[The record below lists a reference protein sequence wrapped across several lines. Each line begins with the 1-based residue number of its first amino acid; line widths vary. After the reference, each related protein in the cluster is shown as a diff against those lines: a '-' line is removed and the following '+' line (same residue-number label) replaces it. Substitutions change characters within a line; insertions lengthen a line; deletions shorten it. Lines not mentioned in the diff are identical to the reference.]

1 VSVPPPVAFAL
12 AAGLLV
18 GGCLAAAARR
28 PHAVVAHAGAVLALV
43 ACVSAAALAVLI
55 HLDPPSL
62 RLEIDPSTEPMLPAR
77 DPAKDAYRAAV
88 RDFGDDQIYV
98 IAMETRDAFSAESL
112 SGLRRVSDRIA
123 VLPEVREVKSLVHV
137 TSFRWVPEDEWIEIR
152 PLIEEIPEDAAQLAA
167 LRERSLSDPLYRKT
181 LVSEDG
187 RTAALNVSFHEMTDR
202 EFIDADIDGRI
213 QRILDAEARDGR
225 RFHVA
230 GRPHVKSR
238 VYHLMLRDLALL
250 MPLAVAA
257 IALVL
262 SLSLGSWRGVVLP
275 LASVL
280 VATLWTF
287 AAIAVLE
294 RPLTILTVILA
305 PNLIAIGSVYGVHVI
320 ARYQEEARAAPD
332 SAAATLRCLEHVR
345 TPVLISGLTTA
356 IGFAALL
363 VTDVPAV
370 FELGAFSVL
379 GVGFVTLLSLTAVP
393 AALAKLPL
401 RAPAREPSLAGRASG
416 RVQAAVAA
424 VLSACNHSSARRSG
438 TAIAAFGLASLL
450 AAAAVPRVRIDTDY
464 LSFFDERSQVRR
476 DFEAVN
482 RLLAG
487 AVPIYVVIDGA
498 GPGAL
503 REPAALRG
511 IERLEAAVE
520 TLPGVTHA
528 TSIVEI
534 VKALNRAAGSGDAA
548 EARIPDTRAGVA
560 ELLQLVPKTEARR
573 LLTTDHQRANL
584 VVRTGTVGS
593 EAVLALAA
601 SLEAESA
608 GGALPETLSA
618 SVTGNAILLSRSA
631 NSIASGQLQ
640 AVCLAAGSIFLLILA
655 GLRKLSLA
663 VIAMIP
669 NAMPVL
675 FFFGLLGAGVAPL
688 SLPTSLIGSVALGIA
703 IDDTVHFIVRYRAER
718 MAGRSPDEAS
728 RRAGQS
734 VGTAI
739 VTACAMLVAGYAV
752 IALSGFATLREFG
765 LLSAGTMVLCLFTD
779 LILLPALLV
788 RFRA

>member
-1 VSVPPPVAFAL
+1 VNVPPPAAFAL

-18 GGCLAAAARR
+18 GAGLAFAARHPR
-28 PHAVVAHAGAVLALV
+28 AVVKHAGAALAIV
-43 ACVSAAALAVLI
+43 ACVSAAALAALVR
-55 HLDPPSL
+55 LDPPGL
-62 RLEIDPSTEPMLPAR
+62 RLQIDPSTEPMLRAR
-77 DPAKDAYRAAV
+77 DPARDAYTAAV
-88 RDFGDDQIYV
+88 RDFGDDEIFV
-98 IAMETRDAFSAESL
+98 IAMETPDAFTAGSL
-112 SGLRRVSDRIA
+112 GALRRVSDRIA
-123 VLPEVREVKSLVHV
+123 ALREVREVKSLVHV
-137 TSFRWVPEDEWIEIR
+137 TSFRWVPSEEWIEVR
-152 PLIEEIPEDAAQLAA
+152 PLIEDIPTDPGELAA
-167 LRERSLSDPLYRKT
+167 LRERALADPLYRKT
-181 LVSEDG
+181 LVSADG

-202 EFIDADIDGRI
+202 ELIAADLDGRI
-213 QRILDAEARDGR
+213 QAILDDETRDGQ

-238 VYHLMLRDLALL
+238 VYHQMLRDLALL
-250 MPLAVAA
+250 VPLAVAA
-257 IALVL
+257 IAAVL
-262 SLSLGSWRGVVLP
+262 TVSLGSWRGVVLP

-287 AAIAVLE
+287 GAIALLG

-332 SAAATLRCLEHVR
+332 SATAALRCLEHVR

-379 GVGFVTLLSLTAVP
+379 GVACVTLLSITAVP
-393 AALAKLPL
+393 AALARLPL
-401 RAPAREPSLAGRASG
+401 PSPAREPRIVQRASR
-416 RVQAAVAA
+416 RVQAAIAA
-424 VLSACNHSSARRSG
+424 VLAAFNHSSTRHSRAAI
-438 TAIAAFGLASLL
+438 TAFCLAALV

-464 LSFFDERSQVRR
+464 LTFFDESSRVRR

-487 AVPIYVVIDGA
+487 AVPIYVVIDGDA
-498 GPGAL
+498 PGAL
-503 REPAALRG
+503 REPAALRAV
-511 IERLEAAVE
+511 ERLEAAVE

-534 VKALNRAAGSGDAA
+534 VKTLNRAAGNGDAA

-560 ELLQLVPKTEARR
+560 ELLQLVPKPDARR

-593 EAVLALAA
+593 EAVLALTA
-601 SLEAESA
+601 SLEREVAR
-608 GGALPETLSA
+608 GALPEALSG

-631 NSIASGQLQ
+631 DSIASGQLQ

-655 GLRKLSLA
+655 GLRSLPLA

-669 NAMPVL
+669 NVLPVL
-675 FFFGLLGAGVAPL
+675 FFFGLLGAGVAAL

-718 MAGRSPDEAS
+718 TAGRSPDEAS

-765 LLSAGTMVLCLFTD
+765 LLSAGTMILCLATD

>member
-1 VSVPPPVAFAL
+1 
-12 AAGLLV
+12 
-18 GGCLAAAARR
+18 
-28 PHAVVAHAGAVLALV
+28 
-43 ACVSAAALAVLI
+43 
-55 HLDPPSL
+55 
-62 RLEIDPSTEPMLPAR
+62 
-77 DPAKDAYRAAV
+77 
-88 RDFGDDQIYV
+88 
-98 IAMETRDAFSAESL
+98 
-112 SGLRRVSDRIA
+112 
-123 VLPEVREVKSLVHV
+123 
-137 TSFRWVPEDEWIEIR
+137 
-152 PLIEEIPEDAAQLAA
+152 
-167 LRERSLSDPLYRKT
+167 
-181 LVSEDG
+181 VSEDG

-213 QRILDAEARDGR
+213 QRILREETGEAR

-238 VYHLMLRDLALL
+238 VYHLMMRDLALL

-257 IALVL
+257 IATVL
-262 SLSLGSWRGVVLP
+262 CLALGSWRGVVLP

-287 AAIAVLE
+287 AAIALLQ

-305 PNLIAIGSVYGVHVI
+305 PNLISIGSVYGVHLI
-320 ARYQEEARAAPD
+320 TRYQEEALDAPD
-332 SAAATLRCLEHVR
+332 SPAATLRCLEHIT

-356 IGFAALL
+356 IGFGSLL

-379 GVGFVTLLSLTAVP
+379 GVGLVTLLSLTAVP

-401 RAPAREPSLAGRASG
+401 PLPASKPSLLQRSSR
-416 RVQAAVAA
+416 RVQAAFAA
-424 VLSACNHSSARRSG
+424 VLSGFNHSSVRHSRA
-438 TAIAAFGLASLL
+438 AIAAFCLASLA

-464 LSFFDERSQVRR
+464 LSFFDARSPVRR

-487 AVPIYVVIDGA
+487 AVPIYVVIDGDR
-498 GPGAL
+498 PGAL
-503 REPAALRG
+503 REPEALHAL
-511 IERLEAAVE
+511 ERLEADVGA
-520 TLPGVTHA
+520 LPGVTHV

-534 VKALNRAAGSGDAA
+534 VKALNRAAGNGEADQ
-548 EARIPDTRAGVA
+548 ARIPESRAGVA
-560 ELLQLVPKTEARR
+560 ELLQLVPKNEARR

-584 VVRTGTVGS
+584 VVRTGEVGS
-593 EAVLALAA
+593 ESVLALAA
-601 SLEAESA
+601 SLERSVAD
-608 GGALPETLSA
+608 GALPETLSG

-631 NSIASGQLQ
+631 NSIAAGQLQ

-655 GLRKLSLA
+655 GLRSLPLA
-663 VIAMIP
+663 AIAMIP
-669 NAMPVL
+669 NAVPVL

-703 IDDTVHFIVRYRAER
+703 IDDTVHYIVRYRAER
-718 MAGRSPDEAS
+718 LAGRAPAEAS
-728 RRAGQS
+728 ERAGQS

-765 LLSAGTMVLCLFTD
+765 LLSAGTMILCLATD